1 MEDFTMV
8 IPSYWGSAGKG
19 EETGQRAEA
28 VVFDHPTPLEGQ
40 GTLGRL
46 LESLDIFDSL
56 PGRIVII
63 AVANRREIA
72 REVEDKIEAI
82 IAPFRR
88 RYDFVCLG
96 QSTLDKITRRLAA
109 RGVSAGALALVNL
122 DNYAAVRNICSLAGI
137 LNGSRYT
144 VFIDDDEVFGDSDF
158 LKKIAENLGRS
169 LQGDSIEALAGYY
182 LQPDTYLLDE
192 SKVPGWRAPYWN
204 NTAAMNRAFERII
217 GRGDRL
223 KPTPFVFGGNMTL
236 ALEALQKVPFDPR
249 ITRGED
255 IDFLLNLRI
264 NGITFYLDRHLA
276 ITHLPPGSDQPA
288 WKKVREDA
296 VRFLYERK
304 KVRDHPEISLEDLQ
318 PYPGLFLGDDLE
330 ERVIKTCELLK
341 SEYESEQDAQ
351 GARECE
357 NIIAMV
363 KEDPCAGFDTRAW
376 LARITD
382 DWREVTAV
390 ATGLGIPE

>member
-8 IPSYWGSAGKG
+8 IPSYWGSAGQYDK
-19 EETGQRAEA
+19 TGQSAET
-28 VVFDHPTPLEGQ
+28 VVFDHPTTLDSR

-46 LESLDIFDSL
+46 LESLDIFDSV

-72 REVEDKIEAI
+72 REVEDKIGGI
-82 IAPFRR
+82 IAPFRK
-88 RYDFVCLG
+88 RYDIVCLG
-96 QSTLDKITRRLAA
+96 RSTLDKIIRK
-109 RGVSAGALALVNL
+109 
-122 DNYAAVRNICSLAGI
+122 LAGI

-158 LKKIAENLGRS
+158 LKKIDENLGRS
-169 LQGDSIEALAGYY
+169 HKGDTIEALAGYY
-182 LQPDTYLLDE
+182 LQPDTYILDE

-204 NTAAMNRAFERII
+204 NAAAMNRAFERII
-217 GRGDRL
+217 GRGERL
-223 KPTPFVFGGNMTL
+223 KPTPFVFGGNMTV

-264 NGITFYLDRHLA
+264 NGITFYLDRQLA

-304 KVRDHPEISLEDLQ
+304 KVRDHPELSLEDLQ

-351 GARECE
+351 GVRECE
-357 NIIAMV
+357 NIIAMI
-363 KEDPCAGFDTRAW
+363 KEDPCAGFDTRSW
-376 LARITD
+376 LAQLTA
-382 DWREVTAV
+382 DWREVTAW
-390 ATGLGIPE
+390 ATGAGIPE